1 MSVKTQGARLLVAVA
16 EAEETTARL
25 EVAAALAKGLRL
37 ELAAVL
43 VEQQAL
49 LDLLALPIAKE
60 VTLLGGEIR
69 PLEGAALAQA
79 ARRREARLRQRLEG
93 IASGAGLSWS
103 LIHLRLAAGCAE
115 LEGLRAAGDILA
127 LSPGLAES
135 AQEGPLLILPATGP
149 GPLRKGPLGKGPV
162 AWLSDRAGEAP
173 EAARRIARALDRP
186 LVSLSPAEAR
196 GGRYAVSSAPPCLMI
211 ARDLEAP
218 LDRPRGLLLLARETS
233 CPALLLGRDGDGGA

>member
-1 MSVKTQGARLLVAVA
+1 MSKDPKASRLLVAVA
-16 EAEETTARL
+16 EAEEATAHL

-60 VTLLGGEIR
+60 VTLLGGKIR
-69 PLEGAALAQA
+69 PLESGVLAQA

-93 IASGAGLSWS
+93 IALGAGLSWS
-103 LIHLRLAAGCAE
+103 LIHLKIASGCSE
-115 LEGLRAAGDILA
+115 LERLRAAGDILA
-127 LSPGLAES
+127 LSPSLAES

-149 GPLRKGPLGKGPV
+149 APIGRGAV
-162 AWLSDRAGEAP
+162 AWLSEGAEEAP
-173 EAARRIARALDRP
+173 EAAQRIAVALGRS
-186 LVSLSPAEAR
+186 LVSLSPSEAR
-196 GGRYAVSSAPPCLMI
+196 GGRYALSSAPPCLMI

-233 CPALLLGRDGDGGA
+233 CPVLLLGRDGDDGA

>member
-1 MSVKTQGARLLVAVA
+1 MSKEPKGSRLLIAVA
-16 EAEETTARL
+16 EAEEATARL
-25 EVAAALAKGLRL
+25 EVAAALAKGLQL

-49 LDLLALPIAKE
+49 LDLLALPMAKE

-69 PLEGAALAQA
+69 PLESAALAQA

-103 LIHLRLAAGCAE
+103 LIHLRMAAGCAE
-115 LEGLRAAGDILA
+115 LERLRAAGDILA

-149 GPLRKGPLGKGPV
+149 APLGKGPV
-162 AWLSDRAGEAP
+162 AWLSERAEEAP
-173 EAARRIARALDRP
+173 EAARRIAGALDRP
-186 LVSLSPAEAR
+186 LVCLAPSEAR
-196 GGRYAVSSAPPCLMI
+196 GGRYAVSSAAPCLMI
-211 ARDLEAP
+211 TLDLEAP
-218 LDRPRGLLLLARETS
+218 LDRPRGLLLLAREAS
-233 CPALLLGRDGDGGA
+233 CPVLLLGRDGDGGT